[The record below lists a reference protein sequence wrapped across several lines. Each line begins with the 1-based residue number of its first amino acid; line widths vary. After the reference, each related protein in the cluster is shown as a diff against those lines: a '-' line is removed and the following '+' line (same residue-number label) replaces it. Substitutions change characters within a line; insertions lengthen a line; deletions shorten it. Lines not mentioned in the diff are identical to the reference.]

1 MMFMYTPDAIAKLR
15 KRLGLTVA
23 EFADRLGVVRQTV
36 YFWEKG
42 HSHPR
47 YKELTAL
54 NRLAEESAATT
65 KVG

>member
-1 MMFMYTPDAIAKLR
+1 MVMYSPDAIKKLR

-23 EFADRLGVVRQTV
+23 QFAERVGVVRQTV

-47 YKELTAL
+47 YKELMAI
-54 NRLAEESAATT
+54 NELAESASVKA
-65 KVG
+65 G